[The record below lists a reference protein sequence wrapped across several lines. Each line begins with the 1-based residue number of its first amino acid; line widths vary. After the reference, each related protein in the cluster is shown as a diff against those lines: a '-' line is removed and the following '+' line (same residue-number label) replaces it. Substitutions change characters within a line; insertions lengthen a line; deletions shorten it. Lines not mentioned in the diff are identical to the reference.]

1 MQVGIFV
8 RRKLNGV
15 AFFLFINE
23 RNGFAKTSSPDIHT
37 YILLVV
43 LVCSI
48 AEYFYELCSKI
59 TQIYYTPKRLI
70 SYNYP
75 TAFFFFCLSAHFS

>member
-43 LVCSI
+43 LVLVSLSI
-48 AEYFYELCSKI
+48 FTSCAVKI
-59 TQIYYTPKRLI
+59 LRYTTHQ
-70 SYNYP
+70 NV
-75 TAFFFFCLSAHFS
+75 